1 MYINKHSHHPPNI
14 INEVPRAISK
24 RLTKV
29 CNTNVFDR
37 NIGVY
42 NTALKNS
49 CFEQKLTYDEED
61 QPSSD
66 SVNEESNQARKRNR
80 NIVWYNPPYYTNVK
94 TNVGKIFFKLLQ
106 KHFPPSHRIYTI
118 FNTSKVKISY
128 SCFPKIN

>member
-1 MYINKHSHHPPNI
+1 M
-14 INEVPRAISK
+14 NEVPKAISK

-29 CNTNVFDR
+29 CNTNVFDK

-49 CFEQKLTYDEED
+49 CFEQKLTHDEED
-61 QPSSD
+61 QPTSD
-66 SVNEESNQARKRNR
+66 SVNEESNQARKRKR
-80 NIVWYNPPYYTNVK
+80 DIIWYNPPYSTNVK
-94 TNVGKIFFKLLQ
+94 TNVGKIFFKLLR

-128 SCFPKIN
+128 SCFPNIN